1 MSEKTTLKLC
11 KIALPRWA
19 DFPTLELYMDQVT
32 GLLDNYLSFM
42 RHECDEKEKIVTPSI
57 INNYV
62 KQGMIPPP
70 VKKKYSKEHLAKLV
84 ILCTLKQVMPLSSL
98 SIILDTMLKNE
109 KLDTV
114 YNNFCDDFEKAVE
127 ENLVYISDKSPK
139 YDENIETALK
149 LSIKSSSAK
158 LVADAILDKN

>member
-1 MSEKTTLKLC
+1 MSEKTNLK
-11 KIALPRWA
+11 ITEITLPRWV

-42 RHECDEKEKIVTPSI
+42 RHDSDEKEKIVTPSI

-70 VKKKYSKEHLAKLV
+70 TKKKYSKEHLAKLV

-109 KLDTV
+109 KLETV
-114 YNNFCDDFEKAVE
+114 YNNFCDDFEKAVK
-127 ENLVYISDKSPK
+127 ENILYASDKSPK
-139 YDENIETALK
+139 YDENIETALN

-158 LVADAILDKN
+158 LVADSIIL

>member
-1 MSEKTTLKLC
+1 MSEKTNLK
-11 KIALPRWA
+11 ITEITLPRWV

-42 RHECDEKEKIVTPSI
+42 RHDSDEKEKIVTPSI

-70 VKKKYSKEHLAKLV
+70 TKKKYSKEHLAKLV

-109 KLDTV
+109 KLETV
-114 YNNFCDDFEKAVE
+114 YNNFCDDFEKAVK
-127 ENLVYISDKSPK
+127 ENVLYASDKSPK

-158 LVADAILDKN
+158 LVADSIIL